1 MLENC
6 KTAQERWGGRNEMI
20 DRWLADRQNTLIKF
34 FEVQSAQGQ
43 ENLTPALNSF
53 CEDLVDYISE
63 GHFEIYEQL
72 FTEAKEFNDGGI
84 ELANQVYPKIEVT
97 TEQMLAFNDRYQTAD
112 DVMTNHD
119 SLKEDLSKLVES
131 LSERFDLEDQLI
143 ESLHNAHKEKVL
155 HHI

>member
-20 DRWLADRQNTLIKF
+20 DRWLADRQATLIKF
-34 FEVQSAQGQ
+34 FEVQGAQEQ
-43 ENLTPALNSF
+43 DTLAATLNSF

-84 ELANQVYPKIEVT
+84 ELANKVYPKIEIT
-97 TEQMLAFNDRYQTAD
+97 TEQMLAFNDRYQTVD
-112 DVMTNHD
+112 DVLANQDTLRD
-119 SLKEDLSKLVES
+119 DLSKLGES
-131 LSERFDLEDQLI
+131 MTERFDLEDQLI
-143 ESLHNAHKEKVL
+143 ESLHNAHKEKVVA
-155 HHI
+155 